1 MSFIHRTTMTPTKL
15 ELLDGWLPR
24 QPWFQGRAA
33 RPQLSRVGGF
43 RLDDPAGEVGLE
55 FMAVRDEAGDTPIT
69 YHVPLTYRGA
79 ALSGAEGALLGTAE
93 HGVLGKRWVYD
104 GAHDPVLV
112 ARLFALLAGE
122 AEPQAQ
128 NVSDTPDPSVV
139 AELFLPGLTAAS
151 AVLSVTDGVDST
163 ALETDAG
170 ATVRVCRILRPEAA
184 TAPAGHVTT
193 TWQAAD
199 DTTPRAPFITVHP
212 RTELG

>member
-55 FMAVRDEAGDTPIT
+55 FMVVRDESGDTPLT
-69 YHVPLTYRGA
+69 YHVPLTYRDA

-104 GAHDPVLV
+104 GVHDPVLV
-112 ARLFALLAGE
+112 AQLFALLAGE

-139 AELFLPGLTAAS
+139 AELSQPGLTAAS
-151 AVLSVTDGVDST
+151 ALLTVTDGADGT

-170 ATVRVCRILRPEAA
+170 VTVRVCRILRPA
-184 TAPAGHVTT
+184 TAAAPGGHVTT
-193 TWQAAD
+193 AWDSPDGTR
-199 DTTPRAPFITVHP
+199 PRASFVTVHP
-212 RTELG
+212 TTP